1 MTRKS
6 DSSFFVQWEIPWN
19 SPLHKKA
26 HSLFCLQK
34 IEASAAERLTNE
46 AKKDI
51 LENENYIHYKMKGI
65 VGGIYLK

>member
-6 DSSFFVQWEIPWN
+6 DS
-19 SPLHKKA
+19 
-26 HSLFCLQK
+26 SLFCLQK

>member
-6 DSSFFVQWEIPWN
+6 DSSFFCAIGN
-19 SPLHKKA
+19 SLEFPITQKGT
-26 HSLFCLQK
+26 FFVCLQK

-46 AKKDI
+46 VKKDI

>member
-6 DSSFFVQWEIPWN
+6 DSSFFV
-19 SPLHKKA
+19 S
-26 HSLFCLQK
+26 QK

-46 AKKDI
+46 VKKDI

>member
-6 DSSFFVQWEIPWN
+6 DS
-19 SPLHKKA
+19 
-26 HSLFCLQK
+26 SLFCLQK

-46 AKKDI
+46 VKKDI